1 MGTLEVMAPGPL
13 TIAPQERPDI
23 LDLSLI
29 LPTYN
34 ESAHIDAIVEQLI
47 TVLDSIP
54 TLRYEIIIVDDD
66 SPDRTWEKALQL
78 SQKCPQVRAIRR
90 QHQRDLSTAVL
101 QGWQIARGEIFA
113 VMDADLQHPPET
125 IANLWRAM
133 KRGADLAVASRNVE
147 GGGVSDWTL
156 PRRIVS
162 RSAQLLGLVVLPEVA
177 GKVSDPLSGYFMVRR
192 SALEGRELKPLGYK
206 ILMEVLARGEVEKI
220 SEVPYV
226 FRETPERP
234 SKHSPAVL
242 RGEVEK
248 ISEVPYVFRETPE
261 RPSKHS
267 PAVFA
272 QYLKHL
278 SRLRIHLLKTSPF
291 VRFCIVGASGTLI
304 DTTLLFLLSDPRTLN
319 WSLTGSKIIAA
330 EVALAN
336 NFIWNDLWTFGKFSR
351 RQNSLRQRARRFLKF
366 NLLCS
371 VGIIL
376 NLIILNIGF
385 KVFHMNRYIANL
397 SAIFVVTFWNYNTN
411 RKLSW
416 RTTAKE

>member
-1 MGTLEVMAPGPL
+1 MGTLELAAPG
-13 TIAPQERPDI
+13 TIVPQESPDL
-23 LDLSLI
+23 LDLSVV

-47 TVLDSIP
+47 TVLNNIP
-54 TLRYEIIIVDDD
+54 ALRYEIIIVDDD

-78 SQKCPQVRAIRR
+78 SQKFPQVRPIRR
-90 QHQRDLSTAVL
+90 QDQRDLSTAVL
-101 QGWQIARGEIFA
+101 RGWQVARGDVFA

-125 IANLWRAM
+125 IPELWRAIR
-133 KRGADLAVASRNVE
+133 RGADLAIASRNIE

-162 RSAQLLGLVVLPEVA
+162 RCAQLLGLVVLPEVT

-192 SALEGRELKPLGYK
+192 SALEGRELHPLGYK
-206 ILMEVLARGEVEKI
+206 ILVEVLARGTVEKI

-226 FRETPERP
+226 FRETPHRP
-234 SKHSPAVL
+234 SKHSAAV
-242 RGEVEK
+242 
-248 ISEVPYVFRETPE
+248 S
-261 RPSKHS
+261 
-267 PAVFA
+267 A
-272 QYLKHL
+272 QYLQHL
-278 SRLRIHLLKTSPF
+278 IRIRIHLLKTSTF
-291 VRFCIVGASGTLI
+291 LRFCIVGASGTLI
-304 DTTLLFLLSDPRTLN
+304 DTAMLFLLSDPRTLN
-319 WSLTGSKIIAA
+319 WNLTGSKIIAA
-330 EVALAN
+330 ELALTN
-336 NFIWNDLWTFGKFSR
+336 NFIWNDLWTFGKFSS
-351 RQNSLRQRARRFLKF
+351 RQNTFRQRARRFLKF

-397 SAIFVVTFWNYNTN
+397 SAIFLVTFWNYNTN

>member
-1 MGTLEVMAPGPL
+1 MHTLEVAAPGPL
-13 TIAPQERPDI
+13 TIAPQESPDL
-23 LDLSLI
+23 LDLSLV

-47 TVLDSIP
+47 AVLDGISA
-54 TLRYEIIIVDDD
+54 LRYEIIIVDDD
-66 SPDRTWEKALQL
+66 SPDRTWQKALQL
-78 SQKCPQVRAIRR
+78 SYKFPQVRAIRR
-90 QHQRDLSTAVL
+90 QGHRDLSTAVL
-101 QGWQIARGEIFA
+101 CGWQIARGEVFA

-125 IANLWRAM
+125 IPALWRAM
-133 KRGADLAVASRNVE
+133 KRGADLAVASRNIE

-162 RSAQLLGLVVLPEVA
+162 RCAQLLGLVVLPEVT

-192 SALEGRELKPLGYK
+192 SSLEGRELHPLGYK
-206 ILMEVLARGEVEKI
+206 ILVEVLARGEVEKI

-226 FRETPERP
+226 FRETPQRG

-242 RGEVEK
+242 
-248 ISEVPYVFRETPE
+248 
-261 RPSKHS
+261 
-267 PAVFA
+267 A

-278 SRLRIHLLKTSPF
+278 SRIRIHLLKTSPF

-304 DTTLLFLLSDPRTLN
+304 DTTMLFLLSDPLTLN
-319 WSLTGSKIIAA
+319 WGLTRSKIIAA
-330 EVALAN
+330 ELALAN
-336 NFIWNDLWTFGKFSR
+336 NFIWNDLWTFGKFSIH
-351 RQNSLRQRARRFLKF
+351 QSSLRQRARRFLKF

-385 KVFHMNRYIANL
+385 NIFHMNRYIANL

-416 RTTAKE
+416 RTTAKD

>member
-1 MGTLEVMAPGPL
+1 MNTLEVAAPGPL
-13 TIAPQERPDI
+13 TIAPQESPDL
-23 LDLSLI
+23 LDLSLV

-47 TVLDSIP
+47 AVLNGISA
-54 TLRYEIIIVDDD
+54 LRYEIIIVDDD
-66 SPDRTWEKALQL
+66 SPDRTWQKALQL
-78 SQKCPQVRAIRR
+78 SYKFPQVRAIRR
-90 QHQRDLSTAVL
+90 QGQRDLSTAVL
-101 QGWQIARGEIFA
+101 CGWQITRGEVFA

-125 IANLWRAM
+125 IPALWRAM
-133 KRGADLAVASRNVE
+133 KRGADLAVASRNIE

-162 RSAQLLGLVVLPEVA
+162 RCAQLLGLVVLPEVT

-192 SALEGRELKPLGYK
+192 SSLEGRKLHPLGYK
-206 ILMEVLARGEVEKI
+206 ILVEVLARGEVEKI

-226 FRETPERP
+226 FRETPQRG

-242 RGEVEK
+242 
-248 ISEVPYVFRETPE
+248 
-261 RPSKHS
+261 
-267 PAVFA
+267 A

-278 SRLRIHLLKTSPF
+278 SRIRIHLLKTSPF

-304 DTTLLFLLSDPRTLN
+304 DTTMLFLLSDPLTLN
-319 WSLTGSKIIAA
+319 WGLTRSKIIAA
-330 EVALAN
+330 ELALAN
-336 NFIWNDLWTFGKFSR
+336 NFIWNDLWTFGKFSIH
-351 RQNSLRQRARRFLKF
+351 QSSLHQRARRFLKF

-385 KVFHMNRYIANL
+385 NIFHMNRYIANL

-416 RTTAKE
+416 RTTATD

>member
-1 MGTLEVMAPGPL
+1 MHTLEVAAPGPL
-13 TIAPQERPDI
+13 TIAPQESPDL
-23 LDLSLI
+23 LDLSLV

-47 TVLDSIP
+47 AVLDGISA
-54 TLRYEIIIVDDD
+54 LRYEIIIVDDD
-66 SPDRTWEKALQL
+66 SPDRTWQKALQL
-78 SQKCPQVRAIRR
+78 SYKFPQVRAIRR
-90 QHQRDLSTAVL
+90 QGQRDLSTAVL
-101 QGWQIARGEIFA
+101 CGWQIARGEVFA

-125 IANLWRAM
+125 IPALWRAM
-133 KRGADLAVASRNVE
+133 KRGADLAVASRNIE

-162 RSAQLLGLVVLPEVA
+162 RCAQLLGLVVLPEVT

-192 SALEGRELKPLGYK
+192 SSLEGRELHPLGYK
-206 ILMEVLARGEVEKI
+206 ILVEVLARGEVEKI

-226 FRETPERP
+226 FRETPQRG

-242 RGEVEK
+242 
-248 ISEVPYVFRETPE
+248 
-261 RPSKHS
+261 
-267 PAVFA
+267 A

-278 SRLRIHLLKTSPF
+278 SRIRIHLLKTSPF

-304 DTTLLFLLSDPRTLN
+304 DTTMLFLLSDPLTLN
-319 WSLTGSKIIAA
+319 WGLTRSKIIAA
-330 EVALAN
+330 ELALAN
-336 NFIWNDLWTFGKFSR
+336 NFIWNDLWTFGKFSIH
-351 RQNSLRQRARRFLKF
+351 QSSLRQRARRFLKF

-376 NLIILNIGF
+376 NLIILNVGF
-385 KVFHMNRYIANL
+385 NIFHMNRYIANL

-416 RTTAKE
+416 RTTAKD

>member
-1 MGTLEVMAPGPL
+1 MGTLEVVAAGPL

-47 TVLDSIP
+47 AVLDGIP
-54 TLRYEIIIVDDD
+54 ALRYEIIIVDDD

-78 SQKCPQVRAIRR
+78 SQKSPQVRAIRR

-133 KRGADLAVASRNVE
+133 RRGADLAVASRNVE

-177 GKVSDPLSGYFMVRR
+177 GKVSDPMSGYFMVRR

-206 ILMEVLARGEVEKI
+206 ILMEVLARGEVD
-220 SEVPYV
+220 
-226 FRETPERP
+226 
-234 SKHSPAVL
+234 
-242 RGEVEK
+242 K

-304 DTTLLFLLSDPRTLN
+304 DTALLFLLSDPRTLN

-336 NFIWNDLWTFGKFSR
+336 NFIWNDLWTFGNFSR

-385 KVFHMNRYIANL
+385 NVFHLNRYIANL
-397 SAIFVVTFWNYNTN
+397 SAILVVTFWNYNTN

>member
-1 MGTLEVMAPGPL
+1 MGTLEVAAPGL
-13 TIAPQERPDI
+13 ILPQEPPDV
-23 LDLSLI
+23 LDLSLV

-47 TVLDSIP
+47 AVLRGIP
-54 TLRYEIIIVDDD
+54 ALRYEIIIVDDN

-78 SQKCPQVRAIRR
+78 SHKFPQVHAIRR
-90 QHQRDLSTAVL
+90 QDQRDVSTAVL
-101 QGWQIARGEIFA
+101 RGWQIARGEVFA

-125 IANLWRAM
+125 IAELWRAM
-133 KRGADLAVASRNVE
+133 RRGADLAVASRNVE

-162 RSAQLLGLVVLPEVA
+162 RCAQLIGLVVLPEVT
-177 GKVSDPLSGYFMVRR
+177 GKVSDPMSGYFMVRR
-192 SALEGRELKPLGYK
+192 SALEGRELHPLGYK
-206 ILMEVLARGEVEKI
+206 ILVEVLARGAVEKI

-226 FRETPERP
+226 FRETPHRP
-234 SKHSPAVL
+234 SKHSA
-242 RGEVEK
+242 
-248 ISEVPYVFRETPE
+248 
-261 RPSKHS
+261 
-267 PAVFA
+267 AVFA
-272 QYLKHL
+272 QYLQHL
-278 SRLRIHLLKTSPF
+278 IRIRIHLLKTSTF

-304 DTTLLFLLSDPRTLN
+304 DTAMLFLLSDPRTLN
-319 WSLTGSKIIAA
+319 WNLTGSKIIAA
-330 EVALAN
+330 ELALTN
-336 NFIWNDLWTFGKFSR
+336 NFIWNDLWTFGKFSSC
-351 RQNSLRQRARRFLKF
+351 QNTLRQRARRFLKF

-376 NLIILNIGF
+376 NIIILNIGF
-385 KVFHMNRYIANL
+385 KVFHVNRYIANL

>member
-1 MGTLEVMAPGPL
+1 MGTLEVATPGSL
-13 TIAPQERPDI
+13 TIAPQQPPDI
-23 LDLSLI
+23 LDLSLV

-47 TVLDSIP
+47 ATLNGIP
-54 TLRYEIIIVDDD
+54 GLQYEIIIVDDD
-66 SPDRTWEKALQL
+66 SPDRTWEKAQQL
-78 SQKCPQVRAIRR
+78 SHEFPQVRAIRR
-90 QHQRDLSTAVL
+90 QHRRDLSTAVL
-101 QGWQIARGEIFA
+101 QGWKAARGNIFA
-113 VMDADLQHPPET
+113 VMDADLQQPPET
-125 IANLWRAM
+125 ISELWRAM
-133 KRGADLAVASRNVE
+133 RRGADLAVASRNVE

-162 RSAQLLGLVVLPEVA
+162 RGAQLLGLVVVPEIA

-206 ILMEVLARGEVEKI
+206 ILMEVLARG
-220 SEVPYV
+220 
-226 FRETPERP
+226 
-234 SKHSPAVL
+234 
-242 RGEVEK
+242 GVEK

-304 DTTLLFLLSDPRTLN
+304 DTTMLFLLSDPRTLN

-351 RQNSLRQRARRFLKF
+351 RQNSFHQRARRFLKF

>member
-1 MGTLEVMAPGPL
+1 MGTLEVAAPGL
-13 TIAPQERPDI
+13 ILPQQPPDL
-23 LDLSLI
+23 LDLSLV

-34 ESAHIDAIVEQLI
+34 ESAHIDAIVSELI
-47 TVLDSIP
+47 AVLNTIP
-54 TLRYEIIIVDDD
+54 GLRYEIIIVDDD

-78 SQKCPQVRAIRR
+78 SQKFPQVRAIRR
-90 QHQRDLSTAVL
+90 QDHRDVSTAVL
-101 QGWQIARGEIFA
+101 RGWQIARGDVFA

-125 IANLWRAM
+125 IPELWRAM
-133 KRGADLAVASRNVE
+133 RRGADLAIASRNIE

-162 RSAQLLGLVVLPEVA
+162 RCAQLLGLVVLPEVT
-177 GKVSDPLSGYFMVRR
+177 GKVSDPMSGYFMVRR
-192 SALEGRELKPLGYK
+192 SALEGRQLYPLGYK
-206 ILMEVLARGEVEKI
+206 ILVEVLARGTVEKI

-226 FRETPERP
+226 FRETPHRP
-234 SKHSPAVL
+234 SKHSA
-242 RGEVEK
+242 
-248 ISEVPYVFRETPE
+248 
-261 RPSKHS
+261 
-267 PAVFA
+267 AVFA

-278 SRLRIHLLKTSPF
+278 IRIRTHLLKISTF

-304 DTTLLFLLSDPRTLN
+304 DTAMLFLLSDPRTLN

-330 EVALAN
+330 ELALTN
-336 NFIWNDLWTFGKFSR
+336 NFIWNDLWTFGKFSS
-351 RQNSLRQRARRFLKF
+351 RQNTFRQRARRFLKF

-376 NLIILNIGF
+376 NIIILNIGF
-385 KVFHMNRYIANL
+385 KVFHVNRYIANL
-397 SAIFVVTFWNYNTN
+397 SAIFLVTFWNYNTN

>member
-1 MGTLEVMAPGPL
+1 MATSEIATPGPL
-13 TIAPQERPDI
+13 TIAPQEPPDL
-23 LDLSLI
+23 LDLSLV

-34 ESAHIDAIVEQLI
+34 ESTHIDAIVGQLLA
-47 TVLDSIP
+47 VLDAIP
-54 TLRYEIIIVDDD
+54 ALKYEIIIVDDD
-66 SPDRTWEKALQL
+66 SPDRTWAKALHL
-78 SQKCPQVRAIRR
+78 SHKFPQVRAIRR
-90 QHQRDLSTAVL
+90 QDQRDLSTAVL
-101 QGWQIARGEIFA
+101 CGWQIARGEILA
-113 VMDADLQHPPET
+113 VMDSDLQHPAET
-125 IANLWRAM
+125 IAELWRAM
-133 KRGADLAVASRNVE
+133 RRGADLAVASRNIE
-147 GGGVSDWTL
+147 GGGVSDWTFS
-156 PRRIVS
+156 RRIVS
-162 RSAQLLGLVVLPEVA
+162 RCAQLLGLVVLPEVT
-177 GKVSDPLSGYFMVRR
+177 GKVSDPMSGYFMVRR
-192 SALEGRELKPLGYK
+192 SALEGRELQPLGYK
-206 ILMEVLARGEVEKI
+206 ILVEVLARGEVEKI

-234 SKHSPAVL
+234 SKHSA
-242 RGEVEK
+242 
-248 ISEVPYVFRETPE
+248 
-261 RPSKHS
+261 
-267 PAVFA
+267 AVFA

-278 SRLRIHLLKTSPF
+278 SRLRIHLLRTSPF

-304 DTTLLFLLSDPRTLN
+304 DTTILFLLSDPRTLN

-336 NFIWNDLWTFGKFSR
+336 NFIWNDFWTFGEFSI

-385 KVFHMNRYIANL
+385 KVFHMNRYISNL
-397 SAIFVVTFWNYNTN
+397 SAILVVTFWNYNTN